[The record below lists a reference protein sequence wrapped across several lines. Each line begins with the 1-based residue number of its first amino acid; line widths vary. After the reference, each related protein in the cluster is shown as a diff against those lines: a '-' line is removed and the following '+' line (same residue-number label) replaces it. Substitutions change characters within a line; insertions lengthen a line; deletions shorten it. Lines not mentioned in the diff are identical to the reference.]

1 MKITVIRFLIEEKQR
16 EKKWQTPFESDKLM
30 IKWAKLFYV
39 IIF

>member
-1 MKITVIRFLIEEKQR
+1 MKITVIRFLIEEKER
-16 EKKWQTPFESDKLM
+16 KKWQTPFESDKLM